1 MKTLLL
7 LLQILTGFASLGLLI
22 LTVIKALKG
31 HPSRVFAR
39 WTLGFAAAFAVLTM
53 LVYGT

>member
-7 LLQILTGFASLGLLI
+7 LLQIMTGFASLGLLI
-22 LTVIKALKG
+22 MTVIKALKG
-31 HPSRVFAR
+31 HRSRVFAR

-53 LVYGT
+53 LVTGI